1 MRLIKSILVFIT
13 IVACDNSQN
22 SYKPIS
28 SGNIHTVTVVI
39 ENMLWKSKVG
49 DHVRK
54 VFASEFLG
62 LPQQEPLFSLKQ
74 ISPDIFSDFTRSSRN
89 VLIVLKRNRD
99 TLRISKNKY
108 AAPQVVVEILGKNN
122 KEIISQ
128 INLHSLKAIKAFK
141 QGEIKEKQRR
151 IKKSILET
159 NELKSRHI
167 NLTLPSAYKVFKKED
182 LNKLWFQRETE
193 KGSVNVMV
201 YFIENNKLID
211 EFNEFKIIKLRDSI
225 SKTFVPGRNKNSY
238 MKTEEA
244 YKPYFFKTTI
254 KGLKT
259 LETRGTWEVVNDYM
273 AGPFLN
279 YIVQDKKNNRL
290 IVMDGFA
297 FSPSV
302 QKRQYMVEL
311 EAIFRSLKVYKKN

>member
-182 LNKLWFQRETE
+182 SNKLWFQRETE
-193 KGSVNVMV
+193 KGSVNVLV
-201 YFIENNKLID
+201 YFIENNNLIE

-225 SKTFVPGRNKNSY
+225 SKIFVPGRNENSY

-279 YIVQDKKNNRL
+279 YIVQDTKNNRL

-297 FSPSV
+297 FSPSI
-302 QKRQYMVEL
+302 QKRQYMIEL

>member
-89 VLIVLKRNRD
+89 VLIVLKRNTD

-225 SKTFVPGRNKNSY
+225 SKIFVPGRNKNSY

>member
-89 VLIVLKRNRD
+89 VLVVLKRNTD

-225 SKTFVPGRNKNSY
+225 SKIFVPGRNKNSY

-297 FSPSV
+297 FSPSI

>member
-1 MRLIKSILVFIT
+1 MRIPKAIFFFLI
-13 IVACDNSQN
+13 IVSCGDNPS
-22 SYKPIS
+22 SYKPRS
-28 SGNIHTVTVVI
+28 SGNIHTVTVVM
-39 ENMLWKSKVG
+39 ENALWNSQTG

-89 VLIVLKRNRD
+89 VLMILKTKTD

-108 AAPQVVVEILGKNN
+108 AAPQVVVEVLGKNN
-122 KEIISQ
+122 KEIINQ
-128 INLHSLKAIKAFK
+128 INLHAAKAIKAFK
-141 QGEIKEKQRR
+141 QGEIQEKQRR

-159 NELKSRHI
+159 DELKSLYI
-167 NLTLPSAYKVFKKED
+167 NLTLPSAYKVVKKEKES
-182 LNKLWFQRETE
+182 KLWLQRETE
-193 KGSVNVMV
+193 KGSVNVLV
-201 YFIENNKLID
+201 YFIENDKLIKKLNKD
-211 EFNEFKIIKLRDSI
+211 KIIQIRDSV
-225 SKTFVPGRNKNSY
+225 SKAFVPGRNEASY

-244 YKPYFFKTTI
+244 YEPYFFKTTI

-279 YIVQDKKNNRL
+279 YIVQDKINQRL

-297 FSPSV
+297 FSPSI

>member
-89 VLIVLKRNRD
+89 VLIVLKRNTD

-122 KEIISQ
+122 KEIINQ

-225 SKTFVPGRNKNSY
+225 SKIFVPGRNENSY

-297 FSPSV
+297 FSPSI

>member
-1 MRLIKSILVFIT
+1 MRLLKSILFFIT

-28 SGNIHTVTVVI
+28 SGNIHTITVVM

-225 SKTFVPGRNKNSY
+225 SKIFVPGRNKNSY

-297 FSPSV
+297 FSPSI

>member
-39 ENMLWKSKVG
+39 ENMLWNSKVG

-225 SKTFVPGRNKNSY
+225 SKIFVPGRNKNSY

-297 FSPSV
+297 FSPSI

>member
-1 MRLIKSILVFIT
+1 MRLLKSILFFIT

-28 SGNIHTVTVVI
+28 SGNIHTITVVM

-201 YFIENNKLID
+201 YFIENNNVTE

-225 SKTFVPGRNKNSY
+225 SKIFVPGRNENSY

-297 FSPSV
+297 FSPSI
-302 QKRQYMVEL
+302 QKRQYMIEL

>member
-1 MRLIKSILVFIT
+1 MRLLKSILFFIT

-28 SGNIHTVTVVI
+28 SGNIHTITVVM

-89 VLIVLKRNRD
+89 VLVVLKRNTD

-225 SKTFVPGRNKNSY
+225 SKIFVPGRNKNSY

-297 FSPSV
+297 FSPSI

>member
-89 VLIVLKRNRD
+89 VLVVLKRNTD

-122 KEIISQ
+122 KEIINQ

-225 SKTFVPGRNKNSY
+225 SKIFVPGRNKNSY

-297 FSPSV
+297 FSPSI

>member
-89 VLIVLKRNRD
+89 VLIVLKRNTD

-225 SKTFVPGRNKNSY
+225 SKIFVPGRNKNSY

-297 FSPSV
+297 FSPSI

>member
-28 SGNIHTVTVVI
+28 SGNIHTVTVVM

-225 SKTFVPGRNKNSY
+225 SKIFVPGRNKNSY

-297 FSPSV
+297 FSPSI

>member
-39 ENMLWKSKVG
+39 ENMLWNSKVG

-225 SKTFVPGRNKNSY
+225 SKIFVPGRNKNSY

>member
-1 MRLIKSILVFIT
+1 MRLLKSILFFIT
-13 IVACDNSQN
+13 VVACDNSQN

-28 SGNIHTVTVVI
+28 SGNIHTITVVM

-225 SKTFVPGRNKNSY
+225 SKIFVPGRNKNSY

-297 FSPSV
+297 FSPSI

>member
-49 DHVRK
+49 DHIRK

-225 SKTFVPGRNKNSY
+225 SKIFVPGRNKNSY

-297 FSPSV
+297 FSPSI

>member
-1 MRLIKSILVFIT
+1 
-13 IVACDNSQN
+13 
-22 SYKPIS
+22 
-28 SGNIHTVTVVI
+28 
-39 ENMLWKSKVG
+39 
-49 DHVRK
+49 
-54 VFASEFLG
+54 
-62 LPQQEPLFSLKQ
+62 
-74 ISPDIFSDFTRSSRN
+74 
-89 VLIVLKRNRD
+89 
-99 TLRISKNKY
+99 
-108 AAPQVVVEILGKNN
+108 
-122 KEIISQ
+122 
-128 INLHSLKAIKAFK
+128 
-141 QGEIKEKQRR
+141 
-151 IKKSILET
+151 
-159 NELKSRHI
+159 
-167 NLTLPSAYKVFKKED
+167 
-182 LNKLWFQRETE
+182 
-193 KGSVNVMV
+193 MV

-225 SKTFVPGRNKNSY
+225 SKIFVPGRNENSY

-297 FSPSV
+297 FSPSI
-302 QKRQYMVEL
+302 QKRQYMIEL

>member
-1 MRLIKSILVFIT
+1 MRLLKSIVFFIT
-13 IVACDNSQN
+13 VVACDNSQN

-28 SGNIHTVTVVI
+28 SGNIHTITVVM

-225 SKTFVPGRNKNSY
+225 SKIFVPGRNKNSY

-297 FSPSV
+297 FSPSI

>member
-28 SGNIHTVTVVI
+28 SGNIHTVTVVM

-89 VLIVLKRNRD
+89 VLVVLKRNTD

-122 KEIISQ
+122 KEIINQ

-225 SKTFVPGRNKNSY
+225 SKIFVPGRNKNSY

-297 FSPSV
+297 FSPSI

>member
-225 SKTFVPGRNKNSY
+225 SKIFVPGRNKNSY

>member
-28 SGNIHTVTVVI
+28 SGNIHTVTVVM

-89 VLIVLKRNRD
+89 VLIVLKRNTD

-225 SKTFVPGRNKNSY
+225 SKIFVPGRNKNSY

-297 FSPSV
+297 FSPSI

>member
-39 ENMLWKSKVG
+39 ENMLWNSKVG

-225 SKTFVPGRNKNSY
+225 SKIFVPGRNENSY

-297 FSPSV
+297 FSPSI
-302 QKRQYMVEL
+302 QKRQYMIEL

>member
-182 LNKLWFQRETE
+182 LNKLWLQRETE
-193 KGSVNVMV
+193 KGSVNVLV
-201 YFIENNKLID
+201 YFIENNNLI
-211 EFNEFKIIKLRDSI
+211 EELNEFKIIKLRDSI
-225 SKTFVPGRNKNSY
+225 SKIFVPGRNKNSY

-297 FSPSV
+297 FSPSI

>member
-39 ENMLWKSKVG
+39 ENMLWNSKVG

-128 INLHSLKAIKAFK
+128 INLHSLKAIKVFK

-225 SKTFVPGRNKNSY
+225 SKIFVPGRNKNSY

>member
-225 SKTFVPGRNKNSY
+225 SKIFVPGRNKNSY
-238 MKTEEA
+238 MKTEQA

-297 FSPSV
+297 FSPSI

>member
-13 IVACDNSQN
+13 IVACDNSPN

-39 ENMLWKSKVG
+39 ENMLWNSKVG

-89 VLIVLKRNRD
+89 VLIVLKRNTD

-225 SKTFVPGRNKNSY
+225 SKIFVPGRNKNSY

>member
-28 SGNIHTVTVVI
+28 SGNIHTVTVVM

-74 ISPDIFSDFTRSSRN
+74 ISPNIFSDFTRSSRN
-89 VLIVLKRNRD
+89 VLIVLKRNTD

-122 KEIISQ
+122 KEIINQ

-225 SKTFVPGRNKNSY
+225 SKIFVPGRNKNSY

-297 FSPSV
+297 FSPSI

>member
-28 SGNIHTVTVVI
+28 SGNIHTVTVVM

-74 ISPDIFSDFTRSSRN
+74 ISPNIFSDFTRSSRN
-89 VLIVLKRNRD
+89 VLIVLKRNTD

-225 SKTFVPGRNKNSY
+225 SKIFVPGRNKNSY

-297 FSPSV
+297 FSPSI
-302 QKRQYMVEL
+302 QKRQYMIEL

>member
-39 ENMLWKSKVG
+39 ENMLWNSKVG